1 MVTKVYLNDT
11 PISITKYEEKSVN
24 NLIQLSVE
32 FLVTSNDYHDITT
45 LLYKNAFH
53 VKIPERNI
61 TFHGVINNY
70 STSLTNL
77 YKENQLSTFSL
88 QIIEKSK

>member
-1 MVTKVYLNDT
+1 MVTEVYLNDT

-24 NLIQLSVE
+24 NLIQISVE
-32 FLVTSNDYHDITT
+32 FLVTSDDYLDITT
-45 LLYKNAFH
+45 LLYKNTFH

-61 TFHGVINNY
+61 TFHGIINNY

-77 YKENQLSTFSL
+77 YRENQVSTFSL
-88 QIIEKSK
+88 QIIEQLK

>member
-1 MVTKVYLNDT
+1 MVNEVYLNDT

-32 FLVTSNDYHDITT
+32 FLVTSDDYHDITT
-45 LLYKNAFH
+45 LLYKNTFD

-77 YKENQLSTFSL
+77 YKENQVSKFSL
-88 QIIEKSK
+88 QIIEQSK